1 MVHIRTDDKTF
12 IGSASLSS
20 VKDFNSP
27 TSAKH
32 KARLMRNFEVA
43 KAQVDRDLANFKAD
57 VEQQQLSAQPP
68 SRPMAQRYNVA
79 SAPIS
84 ILSHDHAR
92 PTPTQVDGAV

>member
-20 VKDFNSP
+20 MKDFNSP

-43 KAQVDRDLANFKAD
+43 KAQVDRDLATFQAD
-57 VEQQQLSAQPP
+57 VEQQRLSVQPP
-68 SRPMAQRYNVA
+68 STIMADRCDDSWCFLRYMH
-79 SAPIS
+79 SY
-84 ILSHDHAR
+84 
-92 PTPTQVDGAV
+92 TM